1 MLNYCGADCGN
12 CPFSQNCKGCLAT
25 CGSPFGGR
33 CVAAQYIR
41 TGGKNA
47 YEEFKKNLTDEINM
61 ILEAE
66 GIPQASSLNEL
77 PGHYVN
83 LVYRLPNGESVK
95 FLDDRNVY
103 LGTQIEL
110 PDNERCIGVI
120 ADTTFIL
127 VCSYGEGGN
136 DPELILYRRR

>member
-1 MLNYCGADCGN
+1 MMNYCGADCGN
-12 CPFSQNCKGCLAT
+12 CPFSRNCRGCLAT
-25 CGSPFGGR
+25 CGSPFGGK
-33 CVAAQYIR
+33 CVAAEYIKI
-41 TGGKNA
+41 GGRPA
-47 YEEFKKNLTDEINM
+47 YEEFKKLLVEEING

-66 GIPQASSLNEL
+66 EIPRASGLNEL
-77 PGHYVN
+77 PGSFVN
-83 LVYRLPNGESVK
+83 LAYRLPNGASVK

-127 VCSYGEGGN
+127 VCSYGEGGS
-136 DPELILYRRR
+136 DPELILYRKR

>member
-1 MLNYCGADCGN
+1 
-12 CPFSQNCKGCLAT
+12 
-25 CGSPFGGR
+25 
-33 CVAAQYIR
+33 
-41 TGGKNA
+41 
-47 YEEFKKNLTDEINM
+47 M

-66 GIPQASSLNEL
+66 GILQASSLNEL

-136 DPELILYRRR
+136 DPELILYKKR